1 MEKPRAIKPEESDAA
16 IKLIN
21 RVFRNGAGLASTM
34 QYEYPVLL
42 SLKNCE
48 NRRAIF
54 DNGEPVAC
62 LNIYKANLNLF
73 GHEICMAFIGAVATH
88 PDYRRRGLAGSLI
101 EDAEEKMMLE
111 GVDAI
116 VISGNYDIYT
126 SRGYTFVHKYKQF
139 IINQSIAGNAV
150 DVEEAVPDAE
160 LIHKILPLYL
170 REPVRFYRSFNDY
183 LGLYKGS
190 VYEWG
195 ETTYK
200 SFLIKRD
207 GYLQGSFILRIDT
220 SGKAGSIV
228 EWVGDRQAILD
239 GIKAVYRDYGLNE
252 ISAVV
257 SPWDEQ
263 IVHLF
268 EKDGLQAVPSL
279 CGHTLKVV
287 NFEKLMG
294 KVSAYADEIL
304 DNSAAGRLSGS
315 EQDGKFIIKLGKK
328 TVIETKDI
336 RDINLLLFGNGPENA
351 DYAEYAAKYGD
362 LLKDVFPLPLPYLYN
377 LNHI

>member
-16 IKLIN
+16 IRLIN
-21 RVFRNGAGLASTM
+21 RVFRNGAGLAPTM
-34 QYEYPVLL
+34 QAEYPVLL
-42 SLKNCE
+42 SIENCE

-88 PDYRRRGLAGSLI
+88 PDYRHRGLAGNLI
-101 EDAEEKMMLE
+101 EDAEEKMRLE
-111 GVDAI
+111 GVDVI
-116 VISGNYDIYT
+116 VISGNLSIYT

-139 IINQSIAGNAV
+139 TINQSIEGNAV
-150 DVEEAVPDAE
+150 DVEEVVTDAE
-160 LIHKILPLYL
+160 LIHKMFPLYL

-195 ETTYK
+195 DTTYK

-207 GYLQGSFILRIDT
+207 GYLQGSFILRIDI
-220 SGKAGSIV
+220 SKKAGSIV
-228 EWVGDRQAILD
+228 EWVGDRQVVLD

-263 IVHLF
+263 MAHLL
-268 EKDGLQAVPSL
+268 EKDGLQSVPSL
-279 CGHTLKVV
+279 CGHTSKVI
-287 NFEKLMG
+287 NFERLMG
-294 KVSAYADEIL
+294 KVSAYANEIL
-304 DNSAAGRLSGS
+304 DSSVTGRLSCS
-315 EQDGKFIIKLGKK
+315 EQKGKFVIKLGAE

-336 RDINLLLFGNGPENA
+336 RDINLLVFGNGPENA
-351 DYAEYAAKYGD
+351 EYAGKYSV
-362 LLKDVFPLPLPYLYN
+362 LMKDIFPLPLPYLYN

>member
-16 IKLIN
+16 IRLIN
-21 RVFRNGAGLASTM
+21 RVFRNSAGLAPTM
-34 QYEYPVLL
+34 QYEYSVLL
-42 SLKNCE
+42 SIENCE

-101 EDAEEKMMLE
+101 EDAEEKMRLE

-139 IINQSIAGNAV
+139 TINQSIAGNAV

-200 SFLIKRD
+200 SFLIKKD
-207 GYLQGSFILRIDT
+207 GYLQGSFILRIDI
-220 SGKAGSIV
+220 SGKVGSIV
-228 EWVGDRQAILD
+228 EWVGDRQAVLD
-239 GIKAVYRDYGLNE
+239 GIKAVYRDYGLKE

-263 IVHLF
+263 IIHLF
-268 EKDGLQAVPSL
+268 EKDGLQAVSSL
-279 CGHTLKVV
+279 CGHTLKVT
-287 NFEKLMG
+287 NFEKLIG
-294 KVSAYADEIL
+294 KVSAYANEIL
-304 DNSAAGRLSGS
+304 DNSAAGQLSGS
-315 EQDGKFIIKLGKK
+315 EHDGKFIIKLGEE

-336 RDINLLLFGNGPENA
+336 RDINLLIFGNGSENA
-351 DYAEYAAKYGD
+351 EYTAKYGN